1 MKTTEAV
8 KHFETATNLAKKLGV
23 TKQAISNWGLY
34 PPIGKQYQIQV
45 MTKGKLKA
53 TEALAK

>member
-8 KHFETATNLAKKLGV
+8 KYFNTATELAKKLGT
-23 TKQAISNWGLY
+23 TKQAISNWGQY
-34 PPIGKQYQIQV
+34 PPMGRQFQIQV

-53 TEALAK
+53 TAK